1 MLLGSSLVNGRFRSR
16 DPSTG
21 DVGSLPN
28 EILKQF
34 TVVLG
39 EHETFRLVDDIA
51 YIFDELMTLR
61 RKTLGRIAKS
71 MRGQQTVQRDIALV
85 VLWVKASALY
95 QKKTLSVMLLI
106 KLTYRW
112 HFAFPES

>member
-85 VLWVKASALY
+85 VL
-95 QKKTLSVMLLI
+95 
-106 KLTYRW
+106 
-112 HFAFPES
+112 